1 MYNVLVLVLV
11 RTCKLTVSLS
21 LSLLLVMRLCFCIYI
36 IVRDANMT
44 TRVSLVCALLHISRF
59 HVLECALRA
68 PLAEAVFLRP
78 GADNIIG
85 VVGNVDRK
93 VIEELALSNL

>member
-1 MYNVLVLVLV
+1 MYMHVLLPM
-11 RTCKLTVSLS
+11 K
-21 LSLLLVMRLCFCIYI
+21 LCFCIYV

-44 TRVSLVCALLHISRF
+44 TRFAASPLVCALFHISRF

-78 GADNIIG
+78 GADNVIG